1 MSKITQAFAN
11 NKAFIPFITCGDPD
25 LTTTHKLVKAAVDNG
40 ADIIQ
45 LGIPFSD
52 PTAEGLAIQAA
63 NLRALKKK
71 ITTDDVFNLVQTMRQ
86 DISAPFILT
95 TYANAVFSYGIE
107 SFFERCAQVGAEG
120 VLIADV
126 PYEEKDEFE
135 GLALKHGVELISLVS
150 PTSEH
155 RIAKIAKE
163 ARGFVYIISSL
174 GNNKSRDELL
184 SDIRHMVKLVRE
196 HTDLPCAVGI
206 GISTPEQAKD
216 VAAISDG
223 AVVGSAIL
231 NVIAQYGKEAAPH
244 VGSLV
249 KSMKDAVNAGACAG
263 AGAQYFKH
271 YCKTIN
277 TFKSII

>member
-184 SDIRHMVKLVRE
+184 SDIKHMVKLVRE

-231 NVIAQYGKEAAPH
+231 NIIAQYGKEAAPH

-249 KSMKDAVNAGACAG
+249 KSMKDAVSAGTG
-263 AGAQYFKH
+263 AGAQYFKP
-271 YCKTIN
+271 YFKTIN

>member
-1 MSKITQAFAN
+1 MSNITQAFAN

-25 LTTTHKLVKAAVDNG
+25 LATTHKLVKAAVDNG

-63 NLRALKKK
+63 NLRALKNK
-71 ITTDDVFNLVQTMRQ
+71 ITTDDVFNLVKTMRQ

-184 SDIRHMVKLVRE
+184 SDIKHMVKLVRE

-231 NVIAQYGKEAAPH
+231 NIIAQYGKEAAPQ
-244 VGSLV
+244 VGSFV

-263 AGAQYFKH
+263 AGA
-271 YCKTIN
+271 
-277 TFKSII
+277 

>member
-174 GNNKSRDELL
+174 GNTKSRDELL
-184 SDIRHMVKLVRE
+184 SDINHMVKLVRE

-231 NVIAQYGKEAAPH
+231 NIIAQYGKEAAPH

-263 AGAQYFKH
+263 AGAQ
-271 YCKTIN
+271 
-277 TFKSII
+277 